1 MGLSMIPDSGK
12 PGYGVSSNVG
22 LKQMRAYLRG
32 YFSGGVELADVLT
45 ELQSRYRPPITISRD
60 SRHHVAPEIRVAEI
74 ESELAADQLRCKRQI
89 SEGVEKA
96 IKCSAMVTSL
106 FAAMLFLLEV
116 ANIVRLLNEW

>member
-12 PGYGVSSNVG
+12 PGYDVSSNVG